1 MPSADGG
8 VLFLDEVGDMTME
21 LQKKMLRVLQEGEVR
36 PVGSQRTVKIDVRLI
51 AASNRNLEE
60 MVRDGEFREDLF
72 YRLNVLPVHLPPLR
86 ERREDIPN
94 LVRRFLSDLARDQG
108 TLIRISPDAMEGL
121 MNYHWPGNVRELQNE
136 IRRAAVICDGI
147 ILESHVSE
155 SVRNPQRQVSD
166 GPVPAERGTTLP
178 ELVRDLEVAE
188 IQKALDQARANKS
201 RAAGMLGLSR
211 FALQRKLEKYR
222 IETGKSA
229 SEDEGTE

>member
-1 MPSADGG
+1 
-8 VLFLDEVGDMTME
+8 
-21 LQKKMLRVLQEGEVR
+21 
-36 PVGSQRTVKIDVRLI
+36 
-51 AASNRNLEE
+51 
-60 MVRDGEFREDLF
+60 
-72 YRLNVLPVHLPPLR
+72 
-86 ERREDIPN
+86 
-94 LVRRFLSDLARDQG
+94 
-108 TLIRISPDAMEGL
+108 

-178 ELVRDLEVAE
+178 DLVRDLEVAE

-229 SEDEGTE
+229 SEDEDEGTE